1 MAISCP
7 ACTKFL
13 RSEQHYNSHI
23 RNNRCN
29 GSTTLP
35 SVSIANQDIN
45 ASPVVMTEID
55 NDVNMVDSSETVS
68 IADNEEI
75 SISASGIDDNEEINT
90 SASGIADDESASGQF
105 FFIKKK
111 LI

>member
-13 RSEQHYNSHI
+13 RSEQHYNNHI
-23 RNNRCN
+23 RHNRCK

-35 SVSIANQDIN
+35 SVSIDNHDIN

-55 NDVNMVDSSETVS
+55 NDVNMEDSCETVS
-68 IADNEEI
+68 IADSEEINTSASGIADNEEI
-75 SISASGIDDNEEINT
+75 SISASG
-90 SASGIADDESASGQF
+90 
-105 FFIKKK
+105 
-111 LI
+111 